1 MYRGEAMAAE
11 NDRAKTESAP
21 GAVQP
26 AVKESERSRPGLEKY
41 ALPGPW
47 TQADEEW
54 FEWTTEMFGGA
65 PERDPDL

>member
-1 MYRGEAMAAE
+1 MA
-11 NDRAKTESAP
+11 NGSGKTKTEVGRPTDRSSL
-21 GAVQP
+21 
-26 AVKESERSRPGLEKY
+26 KESEISRPGLEKY

-65 PERDPDL
+65 PERNPDL

>member
-1 MYRGEAMAAE
+1 MADE
-11 NDRAKTESAP
+11 NGRPKTKTKRPPDRSIL
-21 GAVQP
+21 
-26 AVKESERSRPGLEKY
+26 KESEISRPGLEKY

>member
-1 MYRGEAMAAE
+1 MANGSGKTKAEARQPT
-11 NDRAKTESAP
+11 DRSTL
-21 GAVQP
+21 
-26 AVKESERSRPGLEKY
+26 KESEVNRPGLEKY

-65 PERDPDL
+65 PERNLDL

>member
-1 MYRGEAMAAE
+1 MANESGKAE
-11 NDRAKTESAP
+11 TEVRQPSDRSAL
-21 GAVQP
+21 
-26 AVKESERSRPGLEKY
+26 KESEISRPGLEKY

-65 PERDPDL
+65 PERNPDL

>member
-1 MYRGEAMAAE
+1 MADE
-11 NDRAKTESAP
+11 NGKSKTKTKRPTDRSIL
-21 GAVQP
+21 
-26 AVKESERSRPGLEKY
+26 KESEISRPGLEKY

>member
-1 MYRGEAMAAE
+1 MANE
-11 NDRAKTESAP
+11 NGKAKT
-21 GAVQP
+21 GAVVS
-26 AVKESERSRPGLEKY
+26 ADRSTLKESEVSRPELEKY

-65 PERDPDL
+65 PGRDPDL

>member
-1 MYRGEAMAAE
+1 MAGKNANAKNHAAPSTDRSGLNEAE
-11 NDRAKTESAP
+11 I
-21 GAVQP
+21 
-26 AVKESERSRPGLEKY
+26 SRPGLEKY

-54 FEWTTEMFGGA
+54 FKWTTEMFGGA